1 MSAKSNS
8 EQLRLFHG
16 LAQSEKP
23 KQDAVGSTLVP
34 CAHCKEQYLSDRQV
48 AVRFD
53 ISKAT
58 VWRWHDNNPDFPR
71 RIKLSPGTSRWKLS
85 ELVQFEAKMQAER
98 PSSIITPA
106 KGLSK

>member
-1 MSAKSNS
+1 M
-8 EQLRLFHG
+8 
-16 LAQSEKP
+16 
-23 KQDAVGSTLVP
+23 
-34 CAHCKEQYLSDRQV
+34 SDRQV

-98 PSSIITPA
+98 RSSIITPA